1 MARHAALSEGP
12 CGICR
17 DTSARGAGL
26 CALPGPPAAGGAGRG
41 AIRAQQGAARAMKS
55 DKDATE
61 RTALRPLEV
70 QSGVGLATRATAEDA
85 CGAAVHLCEAAA
97 IGLPVTLPVAS
108 FPLACVQSTVR
119 TAHA

>member
-1 MARHAALSEGP
+1 
-12 CGICR
+12 
-17 DTSARGAGL
+17 
-26 CALPGPPAAGGAGRG
+26 
-41 AIRAQQGAARAMKS
+41 MKS